1 MRRTMAARAVARAL
15 LAKPDSWHWGY
26 GLAQEADLPSGVLYP
41 IVARMEVE
49 GWLTSHWADPDGSYP
64 RRRYYQLTDTG
75 RAQLAAF
82 VDGANR

>member
-26 GLAQEADLPSGVLYP
+26 SLAQEADLPSGVLYP
-41 IVARMEVE
+41 ILARMEAE
-49 GWLTSHWADPDGSYP
+49 QWIASEWGDAHRHP